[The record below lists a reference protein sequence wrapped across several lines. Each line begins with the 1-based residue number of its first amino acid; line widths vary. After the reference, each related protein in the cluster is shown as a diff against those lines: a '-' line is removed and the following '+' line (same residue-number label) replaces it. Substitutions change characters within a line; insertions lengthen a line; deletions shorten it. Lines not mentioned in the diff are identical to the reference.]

1 MKQFFLIICF
11 AVCCS
16 AFCGTLIYKG
26 TDNEKKIISE
36 IEIASI
42 DKNIVTFKIGK
53 ATRTIHFSKIFKYYD
68 SDINMNLAFDDNTS
82 DYDLTISNLQFP
94 LNKKGI
100 TAKRT
105 KKDNRNNK
113 VTFEFSIHPKQRK
126 GQSANIKYPYFYLY
140 LLTSGGQGYGRTIHT
155 FHYPA
160 TAKLKNS
167 KIYNEALMLE
177 AALSSERRIVN
188 PRHLM
193 QAKLEN
199 DELNKVSI
207 DISKIGNHEIIAYY
221 LIAWGKDDIVFT
233 KSEIFNHSYEV
244 SKNWHILHNSKK

>member
-1 MKQFFLIICF
+1 MKKIISALSLIICG
-11 AVCCS
+11 S

-36 IEIASI
+36 IEIVSI

-53 ATRTIHFSKIFKYYD
+53 TTRNIHFSKIFKYYD

-82 DYDLTISNLQFP
+82 DYNLVVSNIKFP
-94 LNKKGI
+94 INKKGI
-100 TAKRT
+100 TAKRV
-105 KKDNRNNK
+105 KKEAQNNK
-113 VTFEFSIHPKQRK
+113 VTFDFSVYLKQRK
-126 GQSANIKYPYFYLY
+126 GQSSNIKYPYFYLY
-140 LLTSGGQGYGRTIHT
+140 LLTTGGKGKGNSIHT
-155 FHYPA
+155 YHYPA

-177 AALSSERRIVN
+177 SAISSERQIIN

-193 QAKLEN
+193 QASLN
-199 DELNKVSI
+199 SELNKVSI

-233 KSEIFNHSYEV
+233 KSEIFNHSYEI
-244 SKNWHILHNSKK
+244 SKNWHLLYRSKR